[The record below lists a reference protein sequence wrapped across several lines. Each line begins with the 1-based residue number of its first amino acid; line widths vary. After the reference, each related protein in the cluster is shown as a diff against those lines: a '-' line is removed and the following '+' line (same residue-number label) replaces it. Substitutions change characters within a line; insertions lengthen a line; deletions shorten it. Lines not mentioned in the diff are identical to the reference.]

1 MLPGTMEGRGD
12 TTVEGG
18 MVSADEEA
26 VTKEK
31 SVEEDKAV
39 SQDEA
44 VEEVKDK
51 AVAADTVPVFELWG
65 PGPGLRRRFTLSG
78 AGGAV
83 VPRPTLASLAVVP
96 LPTQIAGHGSENDGQ
111 RWAGRSS
118 SSSLHLPF
126 THFPQGPPGA
136 RVGVRAETCAGA
148 AGAAGVGD
156 GDAGAGDGDINDGG
170 WWLEGWV
177 GVCGGE
183 RVC

>member
-1 MLPGTMEGRGD
+1 
-12 TTVEGG
+12 

-51 AVAADTVPVFELWG
+51 AAAADTAPVFELWG
-65 PGPGLRRRFTLSG
+65 PGPGLRRRFTLAG

-111 RWAGRSS
+111 RWMGRSS

-126 THFPQGPPGA
+126 THSPRGLLVHESGFVLKPVQVLLVLLA
-136 RVGVRAETCAGA
+136 LVMVMLVLVME
-148 AGAAGVGD
+148 
-156 GDAGAGDGDINDGG
+156 I
-170 WWLEGWV
+170 
-177 GVCGGE
+177 
-183 RVC
+183 